1 MAVTHVVVGGG
12 AAYRQDGLKR
22 KWEGL
27 MTETT
32 QEFVQ
37 LFYRDGSIIQPLQ
50 DKWSISPVLSPMH
63 LLQNWNE
70 KRKEEQLGGS
80 GSGGTMIRG

>member
-1 MAVTHVVVGGG
+1 MAVTHKSGFGEEGKGGG
-12 AAYRQDGLKR
+12 EGGREEAAAAAAGRRRGDGLKR

-37 LFYRDGSIIQPLQ
+37 LFYCDGSIIQPLQ
-50 DKWSISPVLSPMH
+50 DK
-63 LLQNWNE
+63 
-70 KRKEEQLGGS
+70 
-80 GSGGTMIRG
+80 

>member
-1 MAVTHVVVGGG
+1 MGGCLWGVGGCG
-12 AAYRQDGLKR
+12 DGLKR

-37 LFYRDGSIIQPLQ
+37 LFYCDGSIIQPLQ
-50 DKWSISPVLSPMH
+50 DK
-63 LLQNWNE
+63 
-70 KRKEEQLGGS
+70 
-80 GSGGTMIRG
+80 

>member
-1 MAVTHVVVGGG
+1 MGGREEEEEKEE
-12 AAYRQDGLKR
+12 AAWGRTGRGRGDGLKR

-37 LFYRDGSIIQPLQ
+37 LFYCDGSIIPPLQ
-50 DKWSISPVLSPMH
+50 DK
-63 LLQNWNE
+63 
-70 KRKEEQLGGS
+70 
-80 GSGGTMIRG
+80 

>member
-1 MAVTHVVVGGG
+1 MAVTHKSGFGEEGEGVGEGG
-12 AAYRQDGLKR
+12 REAAAAAGRRRGDGLKR

-37 LFYRDGSIIQPLQ
+37 LFYCDGSIIQPLQ
-50 DKWSISPVLSPMH
+50 DK
-63 LLQNWNE
+63 
-70 KRKEEQLGGS
+70 
-80 GSGGTMIRG
+80 

>member
-1 MAVTHVVVGGG
+1 MAVTHKSGFGEGGG
-12 AAYRQDGLKR
+12 GGKEGGRRRGDGLKR

-37 LFYRDGSIIQPLQ
+37 LFYCDGSIIQPLQ
-50 DKWSISPVLSPMH
+50 DK
-63 LLQNWNE
+63 
-70 KRKEEQLGGS
+70 
-80 GSGGTMIRG
+80 

>member
-1 MAVTHVVVGGG
+1 MVLVGDGSIWLSFRLWRCPGLLTFTFTDVPLWLNGCDTCGGGWGG

-50 DKWSISPVLSPMH
+50 DK
-63 LLQNWNE
+63 
-70 KRKEEQLGGS
+70 
-80 GSGGTMIRG
+80 